1 MRNKKVVIIDYG
13 LGNLLSL
20 SRAIQMLDYDTLITK
35 SKSEIENSGI
45 VILPGVGSF
54 DTGMKNIYKHGLKEC
69 IIRSINKGNKLLGI
83 CLGMQLFFNGSEET
97 KKNIKGLGII
107 KGNILSLE
115 KKLTDKTAKVPHI
128 GWSNF
133 DKLYKKNFV
142 SLSINK
148 KDQMYYVHSFF
159 AQPKNKKIIIAST
172 EYFNISIPAIIKAE
186 NIIGFQFHPEKS
198 GKKGLKLL
206 EFFLHGN
213 N

>member
-20 SRAIQMLDYDTLITK
+20 SRAIQMLGYDTLITK
-35 SKSEIENSGI
+35 SKREIENSATI
-45 VILPGVGSF
+45 ILPGVGSF
-54 DTGMKNIYKHGLKEC
+54 DTGMKNIHKYGLKEC
-69 IIRSINKGNKLLGI
+69 IMRSISKGNKVLGI
-83 CLGMQLFFNGSEET
+83 CLGMQLFFNKSEET
-97 KKNIKGLGII
+97 KKKIKGLGII

-115 KKLTDKTAKVPHI
+115 KRLTDKTAKVPHI
-128 GWSNF
+128 GWANF
-133 DKLYKKNFV
+133 NKLLKKNFV
-142 SLSINK
+142 FAPINK
-148 KDQMYYVHSFF
+148 KDEMYYVHSFF
-159 AQPKNKKIIIAST
+159 AEPNNKKIIIAST
-172 EYFNISIPAIIKAE
+172 KYFNISIPAIIKAE

>member
-20 SRAIQMLDYDTLITK
+20 SRAIQILGYDTLITK
-35 SKSEIENSGI
+35 SKSEIENGAT

-54 DTGMKNIYKHGLKEC
+54 DAGMKNIYKYRLKEY
-69 IIRSINKGNKLLGI
+69 IIRSISKGNKLLGI
-83 CLGMQLFFNGSEET
+83 CLGMQLFFDKSEET
-97 KKNIKGLGII
+97 KKDIKGLGII

-115 KKLTDKTAKVPHI
+115 KRVIDKTAKVPHI

-133 DKLYKKNFV
+133 SKLTKKNFV
-142 SLSINK
+142 FSPINK
-148 KDQMYYVHSFF
+148 TDKMYYVHSFF
-159 AQPKNKKIIIAST
+159 ADPKNKKIIIAST

>member
-1 MRNKKVVIIDYG
+1 MRNKVVIIDYG

-20 SRAIQMLDYDTLITK
+20 SRAIEMLGYDTLITK
-35 SKSEIENSGI
+35 SKSEIENSGT

-54 DTGMKNIYKHGLKEC
+54 NRGMENIDKYALREC

-83 CLGMQLFFNGSEET
+83 CLGMQLFFNESEET
-97 KKNIKGLGII
+97 KKNIKGLGVI

-115 KKLTDKTAKVPHI
+115 KKLKDKNAKVPHI

-133 DKLYKKNFV
+133 DKLTKSFFV
-142 SLSINK
+142 APCINK

-159 AQPKNKKIIIAST
+159 AQPENKKIIIAST
-172 EYFNISIPAIIKAE
+172 KYFNISIPAIIKAN

-206 EFFLHGN
+206 EFFLHEN